1 MVEPMPD
8 RADELPILAAT
19 DEFVVVDKPAG
30 LLSVPG
36 KGPEKQ
42 DCVAARVRA
51 MFPRARGPLIVHRL
65 DMDTSGL
72 LVLGLTPEAQS
83 NLSLQFEERRVF
95 KRYIALLEGI
105 VAHAD
110 GGEVDAPLR
119 LDVSRRPYQ
128 VFDWLHGRPALTR
141 WGVLAFEID
150 RTRVWF
156 DPLTGRTHQLRVHAA
171 LRPPIGIGH
180 PILGDPLYG
189 RRGGGDAPRLMLHAT
204 CLRFS
209 DPQTGREVEYSSAPG
224 F

>member
-1 MVEPMPD
+1 MPQ
-8 RADELPILAAT
+8 READLTILAAT
-19 DEFVVVDKPAG
+19 DDYAVVDKPPG

-36 KGPEKQ
+36 KGPDKQ
-42 DCVAARVRA
+42 DCVPARVRA
-51 MFPRARGPLIVHRL
+51 RFPHATGPLIVHRL

-72 LVLGLTPEAQS
+72 LVVGLNPRAQA
-83 NLSLQFEERRVF
+83 NLSLQFEQRRVF
-95 KRYIALLEGI
+95 KRYIALLDGI

-110 GGEVDAPLR
+110 HGEVDAPLR

-141 WGVLAFEID
+141 WGVLTFEID
-150 RTRVWF
+150 RTRVSF
-156 DPLTGRTHQLRVHAA
+156 EPLTGRTHQLRVHAA

-189 RRGGGDAPRLMLHAT
+189 SAKAPPVPRLMLHAAV
-204 CLRFS
+204 LRFS
-209 DPQTGREVEYSSAPG
+209 DPSTNREVEFTSAPG